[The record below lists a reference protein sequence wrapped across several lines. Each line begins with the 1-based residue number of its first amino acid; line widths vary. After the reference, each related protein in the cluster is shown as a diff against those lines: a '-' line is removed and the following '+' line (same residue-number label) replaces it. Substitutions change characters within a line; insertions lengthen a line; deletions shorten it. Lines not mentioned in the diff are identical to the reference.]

1 MKISIITICY
11 NSQNSI
17 NKTIESVKSQTIN
30 NLEYIIIDGG
40 SNDKTVDIIKSHE
53 IVDKLIS
60 EKDSGIYNAFN
71 KGLKKATGDIIGFL
85 NSDDV
90 FYEKDS
96 LKKILNSF
104 DDDIDCVFGDL
115 IYSNIKNETKRIW
128 KGSKFKKGTF
138 KKGWMPA
145 HPTFYCKR
153 SIYEKYGVFKEE
165 YKIAGDFELMLR
177 FLEKHNIRSKY
188 IPETLVNMKLGGI
201 SNRSVGNIFKILQEE
216 FTAFKQ
222 NNISLNK
229 IFYILHKSKK
239 VKEFKF
245 FNF

>member
-30 NLEYIIIDGG
+30 NLEYIIIDGD
-40 SNDKTVDIIKSHE
+40 SNDKTVDIIKSHK

-71 KGLKKATGDIIGFL
+71 KGLKNATGDIIGFL

-90 FYEKDS
+90 FYEKNS

-104 DDDIDCVFGDL
+104 DENVDCVFGDL
-115 IYSNIKNETKRIW
+115 IYSNNKNETKRIW
-128 KGSKFKKGTF
+128 KGSKFKKGAF

-153 SIYEKYGVFKEE
+153 SIYEKYGFFKEE

-177 FLEKHNIRSKY
+177 FLEKHNIKSKY
-188 IPETLVNMKLGGI
+188 IPRTIVNMKLGGI

-216 FTAFKQ
+216 FKAFKQ

-229 IFYILHKSKK
+229 IFYILHKAKK
-239 VKEFKF
+239 VKEFKIF
-245 FNF
+245 

>member
-138 KKGWMPA
+138 KKGWMPLQL
-145 HPTFYCKR
+145 
-153 SIYEKYGVFKEE
+153 SILYLFKEKKKFHLYLKLKQSLKE
-165 YKIAGDFELMLR
+165 GLTGNGSQWTMLH
-177 FLEKHNIRSKY
+177 LLSHH
-188 IPETLVNMKLGGI
+188 
-201 SNRSVGNIFKILQEE
+201 LQL
-216 FTAFKQ
+216 Q
-222 NNISLNK
+222 L
-229 IFYILHKSKK
+229 
-239 VKEFKF
+239 
-245 FNF
+245 